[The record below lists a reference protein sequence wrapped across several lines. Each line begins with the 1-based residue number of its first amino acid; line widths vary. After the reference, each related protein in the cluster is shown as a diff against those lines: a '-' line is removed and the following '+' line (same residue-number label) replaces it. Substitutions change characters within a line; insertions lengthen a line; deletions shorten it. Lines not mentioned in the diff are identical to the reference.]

1 MDLRDR
7 RQLAPHRTLLLGDRQ
22 ARVMRA
28 VVTAY
33 VADAL
38 PVGSQTVSQLLSV
51 PLSSASIRNTMA
63 ELAELGLIEK
73 PHSSS
78 GRVPTEAGLRLFVDD
93 LLLPQ
98 QVDSEHRRRLRNSF
112 CETDAQG
119 AMELASHI
127 LSESTRQLG
136 FVMTPRLARVRLR
149 HVTLVRLSSERLL
162 VVLVTQTGRS
172 YNRLIQDA
180 TSGDQAELDRVARV
194 INERVFDRTLGELRE
209 SLRAEAATLRHR
221 AGSLLE
227 RAVMLGQRALELAED
242 VDDGMDLL
250 VATRL
255 ALLDQ
260 PEFNDP
266 ERLREV
272 LSAIEANERL
282 MDLMETL
289 IQGDGVSVALGGDL
303 EEPGLQHCAL
313 IAAPYGRT
321 HGSAAMASPGDRN
334 DPSGSSGRS
343 TALGVLGVIGPSR
356 MDYARIIPLVRYC
369 SELVTEKFRE
379 ADSGS
384 SGLQLDS

>member
-1 MDLRDR
+1 
-7 RQLAPHRTLLLGDRQ
+7 
-22 ARVMRA
+22 MRA

-33 VADAL
+33 VADAA
-38 PVGSQTVSQLLSV
+38 PVGSKTVSQLLSV

-73 PHSSS
+73 PHSSA

-98 QVDSEHRRRLRNSF
+98 QIDVEHQRRLRNSF
-112 CETDAQG
+112 GATDTQG

-136 FVMTPRLARVRLR
+136 FVMAPRLSRVRLQ
-149 HVTLVRLSSERLL
+149 HVTLVRVASERLL

-172 YNRLIQDA
+172 YNRLITDA

-194 INERVFDRTLGELRE
+194 INERVFGRTLSELRE
-209 SLRAEAATLRHR
+209 SLRAEAVTLRHR

-227 RAVMLGQRALELAED
+227 RAVLLGQRALELAEE
-242 VDDGMDLL
+242 VDEGMDLL

-260 PEFNDP
+260 PEFSDP

-282 MDLMETL
+282 TDLMETL
-289 IQGDGVSVALGGDL
+289 IQDDGVSVALGDDL
-303 EEPGLQHCAL
+303 EEPGLQRCAL
-313 IAAPYGRT
+313 IAAPYGGTQGR
-321 HGSAAMASPGDRN
+321 AATASPGDEIN
-334 DPSGSSGRS
+334 SGGTSGRS
-343 TALGVLGVIGPSR
+343 SALGVLGVIGPSR

-379 ADSGS
+379 ADPSA
-384 SGLQLDS
+384 SGLRLGS

>member
-1 MDLRDR
+1 
-7 RQLAPHRTLLLGDRQ
+7 
-22 ARVMRA
+22 MRA

-51 PLSSASIRNTMA
+51 PLSAASIRTTMA

-98 QVDSEHRRRLRNSF
+98 PVDSEHQRRLRNSF
-112 CETDAQG
+112 CATDAQG

-136 FVMTPRLARVRLR
+136 FVMTPRLASVRLR
-149 HVTLVRLSSERLL
+149 HVTLVRVSSERLL
-162 VVLVTQTGRS
+162 VVLVTQAGRS
-172 YNRLIQDA
+172 YNRLIEDA
-180 TSGDQAELDRVARV
+180 TSGDQAALDRVAGV
-194 INERVFDRTLGELRE
+194 INERVFGRTLGELRE
-209 SLRAEAATLRHR
+209 SLRAEAVTLRHR

-227 RAVMLGQRALELAED
+227 RAVMLGQRALELAEE
-242 VDDGMDLL
+242 VDEGMDLL

-272 LSAIEANERL
+272 LSAIEANETL
-282 MDLMETL
+282 TDLMEAL
-289 IQGDGVSVALGGDL
+289 IQDEGVSVALGEDL
-303 EEPGLQHCAL
+303 EQPGLQRCAL
-313 IAAPYGRT
+313 ITAPYGHM
-321 HGSAAMASPGDRN
+321 HGPGALDSPGN
-334 DPSGSSGRS
+334 PAVAGGTAGRS

-379 ADSGS
+379 ADSS
-384 SGLQLDS
+384 LPGLQLDS